1 VRQWEEVARAERVA
15 RDAGAGTQTNCLEAQ
30 ASLVSA
36 RALRAEAR
44 MKAIVARAELARL
57 TGALSL
63 EWLDANLEDGA

>member
-1 VRQWEEVARAERVA
+1 
-15 RDAGAGTQTNCLEAQ
+15 
-30 ASLVSA
+30 
-36 RALRAEAR
+36 